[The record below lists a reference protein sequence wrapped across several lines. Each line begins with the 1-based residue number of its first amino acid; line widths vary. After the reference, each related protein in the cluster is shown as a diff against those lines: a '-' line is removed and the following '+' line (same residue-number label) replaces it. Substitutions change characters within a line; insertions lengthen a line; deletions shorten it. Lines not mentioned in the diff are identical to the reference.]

1 VPVTIEACERP
12 IMFELTQTADLSR
25 WQGDGADRAW
35 LAFLDDVRGFVG
47 RERAALAPMP
57 SLATVA
63 SKSDPARETLIAV
76 LPFDNLSSDSEMD
89 FFCDG
94 VSEDIMGRIIRASK
108 LQVVGRTS
116 SFQFR
121 GADKS
126 RAAAALAAS
135 HVLDGSI
142 RRAGNRVRITAQLTA
157 ADGNRTIWADKFDRD
172 LSDIFAVQDE
182 ISEAIADALDIA
194 FFPVATSK
202 IDPVA
207 YDLYLRGKT
216 YEPNPQALLRKIE
229 LLQAAVQIAPH
240 FADAWAALAFA
251 QTLIFVETPWRERS
265 AIKAKAEA
273 CIRRTLELD
282 PDNSVAVLA
291 QASLLAP
298 FSDFL
303 ALERAIERLEHV
315 GQNSPDILASLG
327 YNYSW
332 LGRIRDAAALAQ
344 RAAELDPLNRLA
356 RMNAPI
362 FRWQSGDY
370 EAGLAALTAANEQDP
385 DNQHVAV
392 VLILAHAHARD
403 WSAVDRLTDSAR
415 LAQYPLREYS
425 DALGLVLAM
434 RGTNSEIR
442 QQMLQAVTMAAEQSG
457 HIDAAFLLWM
467 AELGFVEEAFALLE
481 RCRLDPSG
489 GPSDRLGTTAYR
501 THNLFSAAHGRLRAD
516 PRFVKLCARLGLVEY
531 WLATQKWPDCAD
543 TVPYDFRAECEKYRD
558 FPKDVF
564 LA

>member
-1 VPVTIEACERP
+1 
-12 IMFELTQTADLSR
+12 MFELTQTADLSR

-157 ADGNRTIWADKFDRD
+157 AAGNRTIWADKFDRD

-229 LLQAAVQIAPH
+229 LLQAAVQIAPD
-240 FADAWAALAFA
+240 FADAWAVLAFA
-251 QTLIFVETPWRERS
+251 KTMIFVETPWRERS
-265 AIKAKAEA
+265 AIKAKAQA
-273 CIRRTLELD
+273 CIRRSLELD

-315 GQNSPDILASLG
+315 GQNSPDVLASLC

-356 RMNAPI
+356 RTNAPI

-370 EAGLAALTAANEQDP
+370 AAGLNALTAANEQDP

-392 VLILAHAHARD
+392 VLILAQAHAQD
-403 WSAVDRLTDSAR
+403 WSAVDRLTDPAR

-434 RGTNSEIR
+434 RETNSEIR